1 MVVCNCKAQGNVGV
15 YQHCH
20 VLFSPCVIAIEALLW
35 LVVGYSMPLRERVGN
50 WARKEKVSK
59 EERKR
64 TCTSRRVS

>member
-1 MVVCNCKAQGNVGV
+1 
-15 YQHCH
+15 
-20 VLFSPCVIAIEALLW
+20 
-35 LVVGYSMPLRERVGN
+35 MPLRERVGN